1 MAFSGIESGIAEA
14 PPTHFKCKRSIN
26 PTRCMKGGEIR
37 YSSRAPALPE
47 SLTRTTGQLSGKVLP
62 FRRLLTGTA
71 GLGALLS
78 IAGMVLMVRAMSG
91 EPDVTELR
99 PHLEMMLLETDV
111 GMAWAVRMIALA
123 VAGLAVIPNSRAP
136 GISLVIAATA
146 GGIALASQAWS
157 GHGAMDEGNRRYWHF
172 TADILHLLVA
182 GAWLGALLA
191 FGLMAQNRVLQSE
204 VHIRLLARAVKR
216 FEGVGALIVVIIT
229 VTGVVN
235 YLFIVGPRLDGALL
249 SHYGILLALK
259 VLLFAGMLVL
269 AALNRFHL
277 GPLLERSLR
286 ESQHH
291 VAARA
296 LRRSVVVEMVVAV
309 LIVGLVAWLGTL
321 SPEVE

>member
-1 MAFSGIESGIAEA
+1 MSDSANVVLRFVLYVDLMLLFGVALFGLYS
-14 PPTHFKCKRSIN
+14 FK
-26 PTRCMKGGEIR
+26 
-37 YSSRAPALPE
+37 
-47 SLTRTTGQLSGKVLP
+47 GQERLSGTALP

-78 IAGMVLMVRAMSG
+78 IAGMVLMVRAMSS

-99 PHLEMMLLETDV
+99 PHLEMMLFETDI

-123 VAGLAVIPNSRAP
+123 VAGLAVMLNPRAP

-146 GGIALASQAWS
+146 GGIALASLAWS
-157 GHGAMDEGNRRYWHF
+157 GHGAMDEGSRRYGHF

-191 FGLMAQNRVLQSE
+191 IGLMAQIRVLQSE

-216 FEGVGALIVVIIT
+216 FELVGALIVVIIT

-235 YLFIVGPRLDGALL
+235 YLFIVGPQLDGVLL
-249 SHYGILLALK
+249 SQYGMLLAIK
-259 VLLFAGMLVL
+259 VLLFAGMLIL

-277 GPLLERSLR
+277 GPALERSLR
-286 ESQHH
+286 EGQHR
-291 VAARA
+291 VAAHA
-296 LRRSVVVEMVVAV
+296 LRRSVVVEMVAAV